1 MKAWINGI
9 GWVTPAGFGQGRQ
22 SQSPPLQAG
31 ELQIP
36 TRKDLFARI
45 DRRFGRLDDFSRIGL
60 AAVTFCLRDAGAE
73 AWQKKRPLG
82 IIAASRYGC
91 LQTDLDYLQTLIP
104 QQGKLASPNLFAYTL
119 PNCFLGEAAL
129 RFGLTGNSLIINRR
143 DPSRLAALQT
153 GMEELSWSEQC
164 GILVGIVDL
173 VAPPELAAED
183 DLPGSLFL
191 LLETTPRSEISSY
204 GELELQNEQLFFNS
218 DRLENLSQLIAACLQ
233 VTASV
238 VDGGEKIPD
247 S

>member
-1 MKAWINGI
+1 MKAWIKGL
-9 GWVTPAGFGQGRQ
+9 GWATPAGFGQGRQ
-22 SQSPPLQAG
+22 FETQPLQPG

-73 AWQKKRPLG
+73 AWQEKRPLG

-119 PNCFLGEAAL
+119 PNCLLGEAAL

-143 DPSRLAALQT
+143 DPARLAALQA
-153 GMEELSWSEQC
+153 GLEELSWSEQC
-164 GILVGIVDL
+164 GVLVGIVDL
-173 VAPPELAAED
+173 VAPPELAAAD

-191 LLETTPRSEISSY
+191 LLETDPRNEVSSY
-204 GELELQNEQLFFNS
+204 GELELQNEQLYFNGE
-218 DRLENLSQLIAACLQ
+218 RLENLSQLVAACLKLP
-233 VTASV
+233 VTAT
-238 VDGGEKIPD
+238 
-247 S
+247 